1 MKINKMG
8 SASPPLKPE
17 REGGVKAE
25 ESGGAFAL
33 NLARSQDQHSRQRLN
48 ELLDAIGEQGK
59 RLSATPTYAELK
71 TYRELV
77 REFLS
82 EAVGRMYALQSQL
95 GWDRQG
101 RQKIYTT
108 IRQIDEHL
116 AALAEDVRGGQER
129 QLAILGRLD
138 AIRGLLVDLYM

>member
-8 SASPPLKPE
+8 AASSPLKPE
-17 REGGVKAE
+17 REGGVKPE
-25 ESGGAFAL
+25 KSGGAFAL
-33 NLARSQDQHSRQRLN
+33 NLAKSQDQYSQQRLN
-48 ELLDAIGEQGK
+48 ELLDAISEQGK
-59 RLSATPTYAELK
+59 RLSAMPTYAELK

-101 RQKIYTT
+101 RQKNVYHHPA
-108 IRQIDEHL
+108 D
-116 AALAEDVRGGQER
+116 
-129 QLAILGRLD
+129 
-138 AIRGLLVDLYM
+138 